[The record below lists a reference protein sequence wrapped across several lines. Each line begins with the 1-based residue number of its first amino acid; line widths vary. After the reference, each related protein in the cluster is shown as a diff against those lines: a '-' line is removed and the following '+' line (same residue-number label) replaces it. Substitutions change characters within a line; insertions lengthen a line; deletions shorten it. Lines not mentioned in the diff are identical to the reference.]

1 MLKKI
6 NYLNLKLFQQ
16 SLSDSVTI
24 LQEYD
29 TKVVPN
35 VTVEQ
40 PKFSELEETV
50 IDTIESFF

>member
-6 NYLNLKLFQQ
+6 NYFNYKTLPQ

-29 TKVVPN
+29 TKVR
-35 VTVEQ
+35 
-40 PKFSELEETV
+40 
-50 IDTIESFF
+50 I